1 MCLGDRASPPPRSTA
16 FLRPCLTDRDA
27 RSGRCGVEIVFD
39 REEPSRSCSRDT
51 AGQTEATSPAA
62 ETVRLWFLSTWA
74 EQLEVAAK
82 GPLDSEA
89 VSGPTPLSW

>member
-1 MCLGDRASPPPRSTA
+1 MCLGDRASPPRSTA
-16 FLRPCLTDRDA
+16 FLRPCLTVTHAPAVVESKLCSTERNLPGVALVTQQA
-27 RSGRCGVEIVFD
+27 RR
-39 REEPSRSCSRDT
+39 RRHR
-51 AGQTEATSPAA
+51 PAA

-89 VSGPTPLSW
+89 VSSPTPLSW